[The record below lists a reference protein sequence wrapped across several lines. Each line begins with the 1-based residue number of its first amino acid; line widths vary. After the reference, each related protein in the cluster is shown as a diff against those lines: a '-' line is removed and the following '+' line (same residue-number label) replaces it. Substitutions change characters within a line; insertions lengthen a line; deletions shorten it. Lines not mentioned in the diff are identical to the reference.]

1 MSLNPLQILHKILF
15 LLVGETQREET
26 VVMVHHVEE
35 GGEPAVVV
43 EAPLLMRPESGHR
56 RGAIHVRRRAV
67 GLEGVDTDLT
77 RRVEVVP
84 RLREERRDMARRA
97 PGRPLEQNLAAGK
110 ACRVERA
117 GWRLGSGDRE
127 LIEMQRG

>member
-1 MSLNPLQILHKILF
+1 MSLNPLQILHKVFF

-43 EAPLLMRPESGHR
+43 EAAFLMRPESGQR

-67 GLEGVDTDLT
+67 GLERIDTDLT
-77 RRVEVVP
+77 RRMEVVP
-84 RLREERRDMARRA
+84 RLSEEWREMTRRA
-97 PGRPLEQNLAAGK
+97 PARPREQGLAAGK
-110 ACRVERA
+110 GRRVE
-117 GWRLGSGDRE
+117 
-127 LIEMQRG
+127 

>member
-26 VVMVHHVEE
+26 VVMGHHVEE

-43 EAPLLMRPESGHR
+43 EAPLLMRPESGQR

-67 GLEGVDTDLT
+67 GVERVDTDLT
-77 RRVEVVP
+77 RCAE
-84 RLREERRDMARRA
+84 DA
-97 PGRPLEQNLAAGK
+97 PGLSQQRRRMGAG
-110 ACRVERA
+110 AP
-117 GWRLGSGDRE
+117 S
-127 LIEMQRG
+127 